1 MDRLT
6 VSETYTNNGFT
17 IKAYDLNASRPDS
30 SVAQRLSGISPECP
44 KPETM
49 EAYLDDATTLEVA
62 FQGSA
67 PVAFLIAGNFEDDT
81 DEHICPDNHPAFR
94 QSVGQPKPAPMPMP
108 VPAPAVPA
116 KKEGVLKRML
126 ESVKKRA
133 ARQAAEAKED
143 AQKHAKE
150 VKKEAGDVEKAV
162 EEVQKKLRDLEKAC
176 SAAPKKGG
184 SRVNRKTRRRHV
196 KRRATNKK
204 LKLVI

>member
-1 MDRLT
+1 MDALV

-17 IKAYDLNASRPDS
+17 IKAYDLNAVRPGF

-44 KPETM
+44 KTATM
-49 EAYLDDATTLEVA
+49 QAYLDDATTLEVA

-94 QSVGQPKPAPMPMP
+94 QTVGEPKPAPVP
-108 VPAPAVPA
+108 VAPS

-133 ARQAAEAKED
+133 KKD
-143 AQKHAKE
+143 AQTHAKE
-150 VKKEAGDVEKAV
+150 VKKEADDVEKAV
-162 EEVQKKLRDLEKAC
+162 KEVQNKLKDLEKAC
-176 SAAPKKGG
+176 STGLNGG
-184 SRVNRKTRRRHV
+184 SSRVNRKTRRSKG
-196 KRRATNKK
+196 KRRNTKRSK
-204 LKLVI
+204 F